1 MATNFDPSHWTFNE
15 LAEELIN
22 HSHPIR
28 TDTNVAITDS
38 KSDAG
43 VLGLID
49 ITIRFNSIPTMI
61 RAIRFI
67 AERSNS
73 QFKQNEDG
81 TYRLAANQTAN
92 EIWQAIVSFIDDAEQ
107 DELAEF
113 IDYVQPL
120 VSLVK

>member
-1 MATNFDPSHWTFNE
+1 MTQFDSSHWTFNE
-15 LAEELIN
+15 LAEELLN
-22 HSHPIR
+22 HAFPIR
-28 TDTNVAITDS
+28 TDTNVVITDS

-43 VLGLID
+43 VLGLTD
-49 ITIRFNSIPTMI
+49 IIIKFNSIPEMI
-61 RAIRFI
+61 RAIRYI

-73 QFKQNEDG
+73 QFVQNEDG
-81 TYRLAANQTAN
+81 TYRLAAKQTAN
-92 EIWQAIVSFIDDAEQ
+92 EIWQAIISFIDNTEQ

>member
-1 MATNFDPSHWTFNE
+1 MTQFDPSHWTFNE

-22 HSHPIR
+22 HSHPLR

-38 KSDAG
+38 KSNAG

-49 ITIRFNSIPTMI
+49 ITIRFDSIPSMI
-61 RAIRFI
+61 RAIRYI
-67 AERSNS
+67 VERSNS

-92 EIWQAIVSFIDDAEQ
+92 EIWQAIVSFIDNTEQ
-107 DELAEF
+107 DKLAEF

>member
-1 MATNFDPSHWTFNE
+1 MTQFDPSHWTFNE

-22 HSHPIR
+22 HSHPLR

-43 VLGLID
+43 VLGLTD
-49 ITIRFNSIPTMI
+49 IIIKFNSIPEMI
-61 RAIRFI
+61 RAIRYI

-73 QFKQNEDG
+73 QFVQNEDG
-81 TYRLAANQTAN
+81 TYRLAVNQTAN
-92 EIWQAIVSFIDDAEQ
+92 AIWQAIVSFIDDAEQ

-113 IDYVQPL
+113 IDYVEPL
-120 VSLVK
+120 VFIAK